1 MRLKGGAPSGGGGTH
16 GGTGSA
22 SWAGGTG
29 FATGTLGTFATA
41 GTLGTR
47 FALGRKRRDGGSRP
61 GRPQPQ
67 RSPLPA
73 ARPLAVS
80 ALRHRR
86 APRPPRRFGATGE
99 KSPHPT
105 APRTPSRAVGPRPG
119 GGGPTLAPAAPG
131 KPGGPAGPV
140 GPYMGERTGASDGNG
155 VGLTGQR
162 GAGMRTLR
170 RRPPR
175 AGPGEARRGG
185 GHSREDRQ
193 HREHRRYR
201 ERPAGERRP

>member
-1 MRLKGGAPSGGGGTH
+1 MRLKGGAPSGGGHSRRDRQRQLGRGDRVRH
-16 GGTGSA
+16 GH
-22 SWAGGTG
+22 
-29 FATGTLGTFATA
+29 LGDLRYRGHLGDPFRPGEEEEGRRVTA
-41 GTLGTR
+41 GPPAAA
-47 FALGRKRRDGGSRP
+47 AL
-61 GRPQPQ
+61 
-67 RSPLPA
+67 PLPA

-80 ALRHRR
+80 ALSHRR